1 MALFRASKTINL
13 STGHIYAYLYHRAS
27 QSSSL
32 PTLLFLHGFPSSA
45 YDFRYQVDY
54 FAPKGYGVL
63 VPDLLGYGGTS
74 QPIDVQK
81 YSMTKMA
88 REIVEILD
96 HEGMS
101 SVVGIS
107 HDWGSALL
115 STLLRQHHQRF
126 DAFVFMAT
134 YYGAAHPYSS
144 DSVYDYGKLKAMAF
158 EKFGF
163 NAFGHTM
170 FLGDSER
177 AGKLLDDNIES
188 FYDLVWAKDQEL
200 WKSYFRREGGIEEW
214 VTKGKRGDVA
224 AWVGDEEDERRKI
237 IESWRMGNGF
247 TPKCMWYKQLLDGVS
262 VADEPGKSN
271 STTKYLTSH
280 EARGLTE
287 WMYAADDSK
296 EPLKISQPILLMIEQ
311 KDVKGRGE
319 GAEQTAQEVSE
330 QVYVEK
336 CDTYHFMMLED
347 SRGTNEKL
355 ERFFNQQL
363 GRSDGAH

>member
-1 MALFRASKTINL
+1 MALFTASKTIKL
-13 STGHIYAYLYHRAS
+13 STGHSYCYLYHQARA
-27 QSSSL
+27 QSRVL

-45 YDFRYQVDY
+45 YDFRYQVNH

-74 QPIDVQK
+74 QPLDVQK
-81 YSMTKMA
+81 YSMSKMA
-88 REIVEILD
+88 REIIEILD
-96 HEGMS
+96 HEGIP

-144 DSVYDYGKLKAMAF
+144 DSVYDYGKLKQMSL

-170 FLGDSER
+170 FLGDSAR

-224 AWVGDEEDERRKI
+224 GWAEGGEERRKI

-247 TPKCMWYKQLLDGVS
+247 TPKCLWYKQLLDGVS
-262 VADEPGKSN
+262 VADEPGRFNLGWSFRET
-271 STTKYLTSH
+271 SVLTDIVPNRQLDRTIQDLTADPFDDRAEGCQGTGRRRGGGCSSCLR
-280 EARGLTE
+280 AR
-287 WMYAADDSK
+287 
-296 EPLKISQPILLMIEQ
+296 
-311 KDVKGRGE
+311 
-319 GAEQTAQEVSE
+319 
-330 QVYVEK
+330 
-336 CDTYHFMMLED
+336 
-347 SRGTNEKL
+347 
-355 ERFFNQQL
+355 
-363 GRSDGAH
+363 

>member
-13 STGHIYAYLYHRAS
+13 STGHSYRYLYNRAV
-27 QSSSL
+27 QGSSL

-54 FAPKGYGVL
+54 FTPKGYGVL

-74 QPIDVQK
+74 QPVDVHK

-88 REIVEILD
+88 REIVEVLD
-96 HEGMS
+96 HEGIP

-115 STLLRQHHQRF
+115 STLLRQHHPRF

-144 DSVYDYGKLKAMAF
+144 DSVYDYGKLKAMSF

-170 FLGDSER
+170 FLGDAER

-214 VTKGKRGDVA
+214 VTTGKRGDVA
-224 AWVGDEEDERRKI
+224 AWVGDGEEERRKI
-237 IESWRMGNGF
+237 IDSWKMGNGF
-247 TPKCMWYKQLLDGVS
+247 MPKCMWYKQLLEGVS
-262 VADEPGKSN
+262 VADEPGKSDPN
-271 STTKYLTSH
+271 STMMS
-280 EARGLTE
+280 
-287 WMYAADDSK
+287 
-296 EPLKISQPILLMIEQ
+296 LL
-311 KDVKGRGE
+311 
-319 GAEQTAQEVSE
+319 
-330 QVYVEK
+330 
-336 CDTYHFMMLED
+336 
-347 SRGTNEKL
+347 
-355 ERFFNQQL
+355 
-363 GRSDGAH
+363 